1 MSVVRPEQ
9 LMTSYANFLASQQT
23 EDHFSK
29 KLREL
34 YDKKGSAVSNMTK
47 EQLKK
52 IELFLNI
59 IKQDNENNKKYI
71 DAFLD
76 KFKEKKE
83 FQNLLPYF
91 EYFLL
96 IDYDFFEFFK
106 ISDIEKSYSQFEKL
120 AKKLFPNVFTS
131 DKKLKAFFI
140 SLFSFNLI
148 NPESIGLY
156 NIDVLEKIFIIME
169 NYKN

>member
-47 EQLKK
+47 EQLEK
-52 IELFLNI
+52 IELFLKI
-59 IKQDNENNKKYI
+59 IKQDNENKKKYI

-76 KFKEKKE
+76 GLKEKKE
-83 FQNLLPYF
+83 LRRSFEIQSSIFQ
-91 EYFLL
+91 
-96 IDYDFFEFFK
+96 
-106 ISDIEKSYSQFEKL
+106 
-120 AKKLFPNVFTS
+120 
-131 DKKLKAFFI
+131 
-140 SLFSFNLI
+140 
-148 NPESIGLY
+148 
-156 NIDVLEKIFIIME
+156 
-169 NYKN
+169 